1 MFYLQT
7 QLIPNP
13 SSPERNDEAPL
24 APCLNRSLPI
34 QETGHMVN
42 QNSTTNAENH
52 ASFVQEPDTNLHLED
67 FGGEVIAVS
76 EDDTGQIEVLILTA
90 ESTPAIV
97 EELD

>member
-1 MFYLQT
+1 MFHLQT

-42 QNSTTNAENH
+42 QHSTTSPENH
-52 ASFVQEPDTNLHLED
+52 ANFVQEPDTNLHLKD
-67 FGGEVIAVS
+67 FGGVIAVS
-76 EDDTGQIEVLILTA
+76 EDDTEQIEVLIFTN

>member
-24 APCLNRSLPI
+24 APCLNSLPI

-42 QNSTTNAENH
+42 QHSTTNGENH

-67 FGGEVIAVS
+67 FGGELIAMS
-76 EDDTGQIEVLILTA
+76 EDDTGQIEVLIFTTEL
-90 ESTPAIV
+90 TPAIV
-97 EELD
+97 ET